1 MYMYAII
8 LCGCICFWQEPVERK
23 LGRRVITSTKN
34 SRPLYK
40 TIWDYVYDI
49 PLIQSLQQLLSDSM
63 ILGEVHIHCISFC
76 LVHVHVLCISH
87 NYVHVYKLC
96 CFFNT
101 CTCSNVVCTCRYFV
115 NINVKMNWYQITATE
130 LFTSHTLCFLQLLH
144 RWKYLLTMMTLRS
157 VIPLVLEQRSIS

>member
-1 MYMYAII
+1 M
-8 LCGCICFWQEPVERK
+8 ERK

-34 SRPLYK
+34 SRPFYK

-63 ILGEVHIHCISFC
+63 ILGEVHIDCISFC

-96 CFFNT
+96 WNNFAFLIH
-101 CTCSNVVCTCRYFV
+101 VHVQMLYV
-115 NINVKMNWYQITATE
+115 HVG
-130 LFTSHTLCFLQLLH
+130 TS
-144 RWKYLLTMMTLRS
+144 
-157 VIPLVLEQRSIS
+157 